1 MNDATKAP
9 LDINHSH
16 FILVDNGT
24 IGQYGVEIGLR
35 SSLEGEIFQNLK
47 TTSSSSAGM
56 SVIFSYFGFSYQSDA

>member
-1 MNDATKAP
+1 MNDQTKAP

-35 SSLEGEIFQNLK
+35 SSLEGEILQSLK
-47 TTSSSSAGM
+47 TESSSSAGM
-56 SVIFSYFGFSYQSDA
+56 DLPSFVFSFSR